1 MACPY
6 HSARTAAIRVLPC
19 YPPQRRRCAA
29 STCRRTC
36 ASPGADV
43 RTRQGPPTCAAVRRN
58 VLRGERVR
66 LRIGRQGRIRFPPVC
81 RQTKRHVCF
90 PDGNFRVGGPLS
102 ARTVA
107 HAQQRATRGLFGPNQ
122 STAAHFAR
130 SAGDG
135 RRGPPP
141 SLRCRMPPASS
152 RVTCMRRFHSPARG
166 SSCSSTRASRTTTR
180 GDERR
185 SQQQGVY
192 ASSALK
198 AERLTAAR
206 EMPLMCGADSQAAA
220 GTVRGIVSMGGNS
233 WKTPRKISC
242 ATST

>member
-19 YPPQRRRCAA
+19 CPPQRRQCAV

-102 ARTVA
+102 CARTAARNTRAVWPKPK
-107 HAQQRATRGLFGPNQ
+107 HGSTLRPQRRRRPTG
-122 STAAHFAR
+122 SAALA
-130 SAGDG
+130 A
-135 RRGPPP
+135 
-141 SLRCRMPPASS
+141 MPPASS
-152 RVTCMRRFHSPARG
+152 RVMCMRRFHSPARG
-166 SSCSSTRASRTTTR
+166 LSWSSTRASRTTTR

-185 SQQQGVY
+185 ARRAQHPEGVY
-192 ASSALK
+192 VGF
-198 AERLTAAR
+198 R
-206 EMPLMCGADSQAAA
+206 P
-220 GTVRGIVSMGGNS
+220 
-233 WKTPRKISC
+233 
-242 ATST
+242 